1 MTRESLAAL
10 PEIIGKSKAAPGMNQ
25 VSTLA
30 PGAPPSAAQGF
41 TPQVSNVQGGEP
53 AAAPSM
59 EKKPGT
65 TPMPEPVLDKGA
77 FPIKIIASIQAIYAN
92 EQQKQERLQGSM
104 AQGMGLKPGW
114 GGAG

>member
-10 PEIIGKSKAAPGMNQ
+10 PEIIGKSKSAPGMNQ

-30 PGAPPSAAQGF
+30 PGAPPSGAQGF
-41 TPQVSNVQGGEP
+41 SPPPSNLQGGAP
-53 AAAPSM
+53 AAAQPQAP
-59 EKKPGT
+59 KPGT
-65 TPMPEPVLDKGA
+65 IPMPDPELDKGA
-77 FPIKIIASIQAIYAN
+77 FPIKIIASIQSIYAN